1 MKLQKLE
8 DITQENMLVTIY
20 GNSGVGKTQLASTF
34 PKPLLLIDCGDRKY
48 GHITEN
54 NVVVANAETYA
65 EVMNLL
71 SHEDTIKQYKTI
83 VIDNLSGLMT
93 YARQSHAPNK
103 RTLTQQDWQNVNY
116 LLMEAVTRIKQISQ
130 DRICVLIG
138 HQKVYEAHDG
148 DMSIIES
155 ITINSNPA
163 LKGWIEPNTN
173 VAIHV
178 RKYTKEADIDD
189 LGSKQEVA
197 FGAVVSPQTHY
208 WTNGQGLKNVP
219 QGIVENPTYEKIFNY
234 KGENR

>member
-1 MKLQKLE
+1 MRIQKLE
-8 DITQENMLVTIY
+8 EITQENMLVTIY

-34 PKPLLLIDCGDRKY
+34 PKPVLLIDCGDRKY
-48 GHITEN
+48 GHITEKS
-54 NVVVANAETYA
+54 VGVANAESYTDVMNILGSE
-65 EVMNLL
+65 EVMAKFN
-71 SHEDTIKQYKTI
+71 TI
-83 VIDNLSGLMT
+83 VVDNLTGLMT
-93 YARQSHAPNK
+93 YARQAHAPNK

-116 LLMEAVTRIKQISQ
+116 LLMEAVTKLKQISQ
-130 DRICVLIG
+130 DKICVLIG

-148 DMSIIES
+148 DESVIDS

-178 RKYTKEADIDD
+178 RKYIKEADMND
-189 LGSKQEVA
+189 LETSQEVA

-219 QGIVENPTYEKIFNY
+219 QGIVENPTYEKIFNH
-234 KGENR
+234 KGDK